1 MKRGKWMKP
10 WFYIILSSWQT
21 LPLPCNYILSYRAMT
36 SPRSKL
42 GAKITDTT
50 FQIYNSFT
58 PLNRG
63 LMWHWVT
70 KKQVQVCHP
79 VSTVHY
85 LSTSVAFAK
94 LVISF
99 TTVKAAPLIY
109 TACSVVIDKETDG
122 SNIVHNHHPPLL
134 LSERRNQYSSN

>member
-1 MKRGKWMKP
+1 MKRGKWVKP
-10 WFYIILSSWQT
+10 WFYIILSSRQT
-21 LPLPCNYILSYRAMT
+21 LPLPCNYILSYHAMT

-42 GAKITDTT
+42 GATITDTT

-85 LSTSVAFAK
+85 FTSVAFAK
-94 LVISF
+94 LLISF
-99 TTVKAAPLIY
+99 TTVKASPLIY
-109 TACSVVIDKETDG
+109 TACSVVIGKETEG